1 MPWQCQTGQR
11 RFNLLAER
19 QWAKMSQQSLLR
31 EPNDTRVTLRL
42 TAPGGAVGIAIE
54 FMLCSPRRLHSNA
67 NMARVSGASFE

>member
-1 MPWQCQTGQR
+1 
-11 RFNLLAER
+11 
-19 QWAKMSQQSLLR
+19 MSEQSLLR

-54 FMLCSPRRLHSNA
+54 FMLCTPRRLHSNA